1 MSMLLRGAP
10 AAAALNEKTA
20 QLVSGLREKGVVPTL
35 AIVRL
40 GVREDDLSYERGAVK
55 RCAAVGIETRCA
67 ALPENASGG
76 EVEKTLRASSSVW
89 ISSI

>member
-20 QLVSGLREKGVVPTL
+20 QLVSELREKGVAPTL

-40 GVREDDLSYERGAVK
+40 G
-55 RCAAVGIETRCA
+55 
-67 ALPENASGG
+67 ALPAPNNFR
-76 EVEKTLRASSSVW
+76 LRSRAAAPTT
-89 ISSI
+89 